1 MGIIH
6 LLVRSLESP
15 NALSC
20 LSSNPSKQS
29 STHMVRN
36 QFGVH
41 QMNDPWSDTTAKP
54 PL

>member
-1 MGIIH
+1 MCG
-6 LLVRSLESP
+6 
-15 NALSC
+15 LSRRRK
-20 LSSNPSKQS
+20 SSEYSCSSWEQS